1 MTHLKKVIVSAY
13 STVDRVIEKNGDILR
28 FFNDDS
34 RGFRD
39 SRRNHPVILG
49 DSTARGLW
57 ENYPSVIPGRTNIVV
72 SQNLEEWSA
81 QQRVISEKAN
91 PHYFASQLN
100 MAPMRV
106 KICRSMEE
114 AFDYAKQIDRDRVF
128 IAGGRTTI
136 DETIDLVDR
145 LEITEIHH
153 SVRGRKQFPEIDTNV
168 WEEVFRQ
175 KIYEHSFVTYRR
187 RLISLDK
194 QD

>member
-57 ENYPSVIPGRTNIVV
+57 KNYNSVIHGRTNIVV
-72 SQNLEEWSA
+72 SPNLEEWSA
-81 QQRVISEKAN
+81 QQEVTSEKAN

-114 AFDYAKQIDRDRVF
+114 AIDYAKQIDRDRVF

-145 LEITEIHH
+145 LEITELHH
-153 SVRGRKQFPEIDTNV
+153 SVRGRKQFPEIDINI

-187 RLISLDK
+187 RLIPLDK